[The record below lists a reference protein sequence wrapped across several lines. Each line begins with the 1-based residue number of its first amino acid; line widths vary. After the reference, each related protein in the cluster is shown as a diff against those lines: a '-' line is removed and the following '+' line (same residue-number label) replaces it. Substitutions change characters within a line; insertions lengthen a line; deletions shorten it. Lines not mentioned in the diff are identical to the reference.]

1 MELALQAANAP
12 GRFLITRCKRP
23 RGGDGVKG
31 AWHLWL
37 SGAWHLLTQS
47 DTRIGFASPGVVRI
61 SAGGGSILIPPVPC
75 TVDFRNVLCFVSVSQ
90 LHQLASRGAL
100 KAGSQPCG
108 LSGTGRDQLNRSFKS
123 GCLEPASQVFDL
135 RMSQHQSLQEQ
146 WRFRKSSRG
155 WLGSLPLDKWREC
168 AGKRTF
174 SVLGDRDQPFEFPA
188 LHGLYGAEFCRGEGC
203 KVADPICSHYP
214 CCQSRT

>member
-12 GRFLITRCKRP
+12 GRFLTTRCKRS
-23 RGGDGVKG
+23 RGGDGCRVAG
-31 AWHLWL
+31 WRIQQ
-37 SGAWHLLTQS
+37 GAWHLLTQS
-47 DTRIGFASPGVVRI
+47 FVRNGFASRGVVRI

-75 TVDFRNVLCFVSVSQ
+75 TFDFRNVPCFVSVSQ

-100 KAGSQPCG
+100 KAGSQSCG
-108 LSGTGRDQLNRSFKS
+108 LAGTGRNQLNRSFKS
-123 GCLEPASQVFDL
+123 GCLEPASQVCDL
-135 RMSQHQSLQEQ
+135 WMSQHQSLQEQ

-155 WLGSLPLDKWREC
+155 WLSSLPLDKWREC
-168 AGKRTF
+168 TGKRTF

-188 LHGLYGAEFCRGEGC
+188 LHGLYGAEFCRGEGS
-203 KVADPICSHYP
+203 KVVDPICSHHP